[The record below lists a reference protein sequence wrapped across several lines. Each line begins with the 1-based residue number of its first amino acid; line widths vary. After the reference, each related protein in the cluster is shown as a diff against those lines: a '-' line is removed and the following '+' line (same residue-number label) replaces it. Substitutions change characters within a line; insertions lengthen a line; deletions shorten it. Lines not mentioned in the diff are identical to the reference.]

1 MGHEV
6 DLSKYEIRTD
16 LIVDTEYDGFSD
28 KKVFGDI
35 EVSSVSLKENDA
47 SLLSKKPGDYI
58 TISFNDVTD
67 SYNRDK
73 LIDVFSSEFKELLVK
88 KNLSIDSSCLVVGL
102 GNEKSTPDLIGPCT
116 VDNLII
122 TNHLYEI
129 SSLDSGFRRVCAIN
143 PGVMGTTGI
152 ETSDIVLS
160 VVSSVKPD
168 FLIVI
173 DALASSSLDRVN
185 KTIQITDTGIHPGSG
200 IGNNRREISFDTIG
214 IPVIAIGIP
223 TVVDVTTIVSNTI
236 DYMVKYFSYTKINI
250 DNPINKLIVRGD
262 INYLNKDIDVNS
274 SDRNELLGLVGSLN
288 DSEIRSLVYE
298 VLSPVGYNFMVTPK
312 EIDFVIKNL
321 CYVLSNG
328 LNKALH
334 EKVI

>member
-16 LIVDTEYDGFSD
+16 LIIDTDYDGFSD

-47 SLLSKKPGDYI
+47 SSLSKKPGLYI

-67 SYNRDK
+67 SSNRDK
-73 LIDVFSSEFKELLVK
+73 LIEVFSSHFKELLCE
-88 KNLSIDSSCLVVGL
+88 KNLGIDSSCLVVGL
-102 GNEKSTPDLIGPCT
+102 GNQKSTPDMLGPCT
-116 VDNLII
+116 VDDLII

-152 ETSDIVLS
+152 ETSDIVFS
-160 VVSSVKPD
+160 VVSRIKPD

-214 IPVIAIGIP
+214 IPVIAIGVP
-223 TVVDVTTIVSNTI
+223 TVVDITTIVSNTI
-236 DYMVKYFSYTKINI
+236 NYMTKYFSYTKSNI

-262 INYLNKDIDVNS
+262 INYLNKDIAVSS
-274 SDRNELLGLVGSLN
+274 SDRNEFLGLVGSLS
-288 DSEIRSLVYE
+288 DDEIKKLVYE
-298 VLSPVGYNFMVTPK
+298 ALTPVGYNFMVTPK
-312 EIDFVIKNL
+312 EIDFVLEKL
-321 CYVLSNG
+321 CEVLSKG

-334 EKVI
+334 ENVI